1 MKGVESMQENPFS
14 DLQASPAEHFRLCFY
29 GAVLNLIRN
38 LTRSLGSFEEVFK
51 RFPFLGAYSDEIAA
65 RGVAGLSVESAGGW
79 WYDAIGAWELATT
92 SHLPLKALRERAD
105 LDRSAIELMICAGLA
120 EEDARFGDIFE
131 SLQSPPGRRRPTYGL
146 LNSWQ
151 ETQSG
156 QAEKQSDLRQLIASG
171 LLQVLNP
178 EAPRGE
184 WTLQVPAPL
193 WDALRGDSRTLETPW
208 LRFISPGELKDLR
221 EFVCSEALR
230 EQLEEIPPALASSG
244 AGAVIVRGPQ
254 RNGRR
259 TAVQGIARALSLGV
273 LEVSGLN
280 RPDDERWKILGSLAT
295 ALNAMPMVVLELAPG
310 ETVELPPLSAHDG
323 PLALVLGRHGG
334 VSGRWI
340 ERSVTVSIE
349 VPDRSE
355 RLAHW
360 AAGASVRRV
369 EEPDFAAERYRMTS
383 GNIRR
388 AASIAASYASVKR
401 HASVEPADIQQ
412 AIRSLNR
419 EILDSFAERVEANGD
434 WSDLAV
440 PPHTLEEL
448 RNLEARCRHR
458 ERLRSSVPPVPG
470 MQLNSGV
477 RALLTGPS
485 GTGKSLAARLLAA
498 SLRMDLYRINLG
510 TVVNKYIGETEKNLN
525 MILSRAEELPVML
538 LLDEGDAL
546 LTQRTHVQ
554 TSNDR
559 YANLETNFLL
569 QRLESFEGII
579 VITTNGGDRI
589 DSAFTRR
596 MDVVIDFRAPDSA
609 ERWAIWNMYLPGNH
623 KVDEEIISE
632 IASRCSMTG
641 AQIRNAVLHASL
653 VALGN
658 GGVVI
663 SEYLEA
669 AVRREYRKINAA
681 CPLRR
686 PAGN

>member
-1 MKGVESMQENPFS
+1 MQDNPFS

-29 GAVLNLIRN
+29 GAVLNLIGN

-51 RFPFLGAYSDEIAA
+51 RFPFLAGYSDEIAA

-79 WYDAIGAWELATT
+79 WNDAIGAWEDETT
-92 SHLPLKALRERAD
+92 AHFPLKALREGAN
-105 LDRSAIELMICAGLA
+105 LDRSAIELMIFAGLA
-120 EEDARFGDIFE
+120 EEDARFGDVFE
-131 SLQSPPGRRRPTYGL
+131 SLQVPPGRRPTYSL

-151 ETQSG
+151 GSRSG
-156 QAEKQSDLRQLIASG
+156 QQETSSDLRQLIACG

-184 WTLQVPAPL
+184 WTLQVPAQL
-193 WDALRGDSRTLETPW
+193 WDALRGDSQTIQAPW
-208 LRFISPGELKDLR
+208 LRSVSQGESKDLS
-221 EFVCSEALR
+221 EFVCSETLR
-230 EQLEEIPPALASSG
+230 KQLEQIPPALASSG
-244 AGAVIVRGPQ
+244 ARVIIIRGPQ

-259 TAVQGIARALSLGV
+259 TAVRGIARALSLGV
-273 LEVSGLN
+273 LEVSGLSKF
-280 RPDDERWKILGSLAT
+280 DDERWKILGPLAT
-295 ALNAMPMVVLELAPG
+295 ALNAMPVVVLELAPG
-310 ETVELPPLSAHDG
+310 ETVQLPSITAYDG

-334 VSGRWI
+334 VSGAWT
-340 ERSVTVSIE
+340 ERSVTLSID
-349 VPDRSE
+349 VPDPGE

-360 AAGASVRRV
+360 AAGAPAYRV
-369 EEPDFAAERYRMTS
+369 EEIGTAAERYRMTS

-388 AASIAASYASVKR
+388 AASIAGSYASVKR
-401 HASVEPADIQQ
+401 HESVEPSDIQQ
-412 AIRSLNR
+412 AIRSLNH
-419 EILDSFAERVEANGD
+419 EILDSFAERVDTNGD

-470 MQLNSGV
+470 MQLNTGV

-525 MILSRAEELPVML
+525 TILSRAEELPVML

-579 VITTNGGDRI
+579 VVTTNGGDRI

-609 ERWAIWNMYLPGNH
+609 ERWAIWNMFLPGNH
-623 KVDEEIISE
+623 KVDEETISE
-632 IASRCSMTG
+632 IALRCSMTG

-658 GGVVI
+658 GGAVT

-669 AVRREYRKINAA
+669 AVRREYRKLGAA

-686 PAGN
+686 AAGN